1 MNRFVIALCFV
12 LASCQTPNQ
21 PSTSMNKQTLLQA
34 NDALYVGLNE
44 MFIGNL
50 KPLEALWS
58 HSDSI
63 SYMGP
68 FGGYL
73 RGWDAVHKDF
83 QAVTDMK
90 IGGKISCELL
100 GSNVVGAVGYISC
113 VEVGE
118 NIDPSGKPVAV
129 RHRATNIFQW
139 DNEQWRLVHHHTDIS
154 NQLETAFDKSE

>member
-1 MNRFVIALCFV
+1 MNRIAFALCFV
-12 LASCQTPNQ
+12 LASCQPPNK

-34 NDALYVGLNE
+34 NDALYAGLNE

-50 KPLEALWS
+50 EPLEALWS

-73 RGWDAVHKDF
+73 RGWEAVHKDF

-90 IGGKISCELL
+90 IGGKLSCELL
-100 GSNVVGAVGYISC
+100 GSNLSGTMGYISC

-118 NIDPSGKPVAV
+118 NIDPNGQAVAV

-139 DNEQWRLVHHHTDIS
+139 ENDQWRLVHHHTDIS

>member
-12 LASCQTPNQ
+12 LASCQTPDQ

-34 NDALYVGLNE
+34 NDALYAGLNE

-58 HSDSI
+58 HGDSI

-73 RGWDAVHKDF
+73 RGWDAIHKDF
-83 QAVTDMK
+83 QAVTNMK

-100 GSNVVGAVGYISC
+100 GSNLVGDVGYISC

-129 RHRATNIFQW
+129 RHRATNIYQW
-139 DNEQWRLVHHHTDIS
+139 ENEQWRLVHHHTDIS

>member
-1 MNRFVIALCFV
+1 MNRIAFALCFV
-12 LASCQTPNQ
+12 LASCQPPNK
-21 PSTSMNKQTLLQA
+21 PSTSMNEQTLLQA
-34 NDALYVGLNE
+34 NDALYAGLNE

-50 KPLEALWS
+50 EPLEALWS

-73 RGWDAVHKDF
+73 RGWEAVHKDF

-90 IGGKISCELL
+90 IGGKLSCELL
-100 GSNVVGAVGYISC
+100 GSNLSGTMGYISC

-118 NIDPSGKPVAV
+118 NIDPNGQAVAV

-139 DNEQWRLVHHHTDIS
+139 ENDQWRLVHHHTDIS

>member
-1 MNRFVIALCFV
+1 MNRIAIALCFV
-12 LASCQTPNQ
+12 LASCQPPHK

-34 NDALYVGLNE
+34 NDALYAGLNE

-50 KPLEALWS
+50 EPLEALWS

-73 RGWDAVHKDF
+73 RGWEAVHKDF

-90 IGGKISCELL
+90 IGGKLSCELL
-100 GSNVVGAVGYISC
+100 GSNVSGTMGYISC

-118 NIDPSGKPVAV
+118 NIDPNGQAVAV

-139 DNEQWRLVHHHTDIS
+139 ENDQWRLVHHHTDIS

>member
-1 MNRFVIALCFV
+1 MNRIAFALCFV
-12 LASCQTPNQ
+12 LASCQPPNK

-34 NDALYVGLNE
+34 NDALYAGLNE

-50 KPLEALWS
+50 EPLEALWS

-73 RGWDAVHKDF
+73 RGWEAVHKDF

-90 IGGKISCELL
+90 IGGKLSCELL
-100 GSNVVGAVGYISC
+100 GSNVSGTMGYISC

-118 NIDPSGKPVAV
+118 NIDPNGQAVAV

-139 DNEQWRLVHHHTDIS
+139 ENDQWRLVHHHTDIS

>member
-1 MNRFVIALCFV
+1 MYRIALLLGLF

-21 PSTSMNKQTLLQA
+21 TPTSMNNQTLLQA
-34 NDALYVGLNE
+34 NDALYSGLNE

-50 KPLEALWS
+50 QPLEALWS

-90 IGGKISCELL
+90 IGGKLSCELL
-100 GSNVVGAVGYISC
+100 GSNVVGTVGYISC

-118 NIDPSGKPVAV
+118 NIDPSGQAVAV

-139 DNEQWRLVHHHTDIS
+139 ENDRWRLVHHHTDIS